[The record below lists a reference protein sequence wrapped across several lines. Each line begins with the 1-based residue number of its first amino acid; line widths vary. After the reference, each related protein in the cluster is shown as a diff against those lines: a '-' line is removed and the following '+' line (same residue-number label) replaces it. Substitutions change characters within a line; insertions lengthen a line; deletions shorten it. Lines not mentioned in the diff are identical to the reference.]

1 MAKRTL
7 STNADF
13 PKVKINKEN
22 LKRLS
27 LFFRYLQPYKY
38 KFALSL
44 VFLFFSS
51 ATTLLM
57 PLVIGMLVD
66 AAVAQEGATIR
77 LPQLPFSAP
86 SPAWLP
92 RNPIAL
98 NINQVALALLAI
110 LMLQSFFSFMRVYLF
125 TEIGEKSLAQLR
137 KDVYTRIIQLPMSFF
152 NHRRVGELSS
162 RIAADISL
170 IQDTFTFTLAEM
182 VRSILNLI
190 AGIAI
195 ILFSSLKLTIAML
208 SVFPA
213 IIIAALFFGNFIR
226 KLSKQAQ
233 DKLAQSSIVV
243 EETLQGIQTVKAY
256 ANEGYEAQRYVGTM
270 DGVVQLALKRAKF
283 QGAFVSFVIFC
294 LIGSIIFIIWF
305 GAGMVAAGEISMGK
319 LTSFLILTSFVGA
332 AFASFGDQYAQ
343 IQKTIGATERVQE
356 LLQEESEPLQLTPSN
371 ASFPPLTGSLQ
382 LRQVSFS
389 YNEKTANPVLQNI
402 DLDIKPGERVA
413 IVGPSGAG
421 KSTLFALLLGFYR
434 PQKGTIFFDN
444 QPLDSYPLSWL
455 RQQMALVPQ
464 DVFLFGGTIYENIIY
479 GNLSA
484 TAAQVEAAAQKAN
497 AHDFIMQFPEKY
509 QTVVGERGVKLSGGQ
524 RQRIAI
530 ARAIL
535 RNPKILLLDE
545 ATSALDSESEHLVQQ
560 ALQTLMQDRT
570 TLIIAHRLATVRSA
584 DKIVVL
590 NNGKIVEIGSHQEL
604 LSLDNGLYKLLASL
618 QFTDAQL
625 L

>member
-7 STNADF
+7 SIDADF

-66 AAVAQEGATIR
+66 AAVAKEGATIR
-77 LPQLPFSAP
+77 LPQLPFSP
-86 SPAWLP
+86 FPAWLP
-92 RNPIAL
+92 RYPIVL
-98 NINQVALALLAI
+98 NINQVALTLLAI

-137 KDVYTRIIQLPMSFF
+137 KDVYTRVIQLPMSFF

-170 IQDTFTFTLAEM
+170 IQDTFTFTLAEI

-213 IIIAALFFGNFIR
+213 IIVAALFFGNFIR

-233 DKLAQSSIVV
+233 DKLAQSSVVV
-243 EETLQGIQTVKAY
+243 EETLQGIQAVKAY
-256 ANEGYEAQRYVGTM
+256 ANEGYEAQRYVNAM

-305 GAGMVAAGEISMGK
+305 GVGMVAEGEISMGE

-356 LLQEESEPLQLTPSN
+356 LLQQESEPLQLTPLK
-371 ASFPPLTGSLQ
+371 ASLAPLTGSLQ

-389 YNEKTANPVLQNI
+389 YNEKTTNPVLQNI
-402 DLDIKPGERVA
+402 NLDIKPGEKVA

-434 PQKGTIFFDN
+434 PQKGTIFFDGR
-444 QPLDSYPLSWL
+444 PLDYYPLSWL

-484 TAAQVEAAAQKAN
+484 TTAEVEAAAQKAN

-509 QTVVGERGVKLSGGQ
+509 QTLVGERGVKLSGGQ

-545 ATSALDSESEHLVQQ
+545 ATSALDSESELLVQQ
-560 ALQTLMQDRT
+560 AIQTLMQDRT
-570 TLIIAHRLATVRSA
+570 TLIIAHRLATVRNA
-584 DKIVVL
+584 DKIIVL